1 MSEER
6 KRRVRSTGDRY
17 AEILELP
24 LSSAECMKRGLW
36 HGATWGDAIAFAI
49 VKAAANGSV
58 QIARE
63 IRESI
68 EGRAPQRPPDP
79 DCQEFTVSII
89 NIGESSRTEPP
100 RPYRDIV
107 KS

>member
-17 AEILELP
+17 TEILEIP
-24 LSSAECMKRGLW
+24 LSSAECMKHGLW
-36 HGATWGDAIAFAI
+36 QGATWGDAIAFTM
-49 VKAAANGSV
+49 VKAAANGNV
-58 QIARE
+58 QVARE

-79 DCQEFTVSII
+79 ECQEVRVNII
-89 NIGESSRTEPP
+89 HIGKSSSTEPP